1 MASPRLTEAHP
12 VAPSPSLHSPG
23 AERMRR
29 HRERRRAGKVCVL
42 IELDPGTISGLV
54 ELGWLPGRQRDDR
67 AAVIDGFCR
76 FIGFALDMTRNTRR

>member
-1 MASPRLTEAHP
+1 MDERLRFVAKLLDGEAMSE
-12 VAPSPSLHSPG
+12 V
-23 AERMRR
+23 
-29 HRERRRAGKVCVL
+29 VF

-54 ELGWLPGRQRDDR
+54 ELGWLSGRQRDDR

>member
-1 MASPRLTEAHP
+1 MASPRLTEARP

-29 HRERRRAGKVCVL
+29 HRARRRAGKVCVF

-54 ELGWLPGRQRDDR
+54 ELGWLSGRRRDDLR
-67 AAVIDGFCR
+67 IK
-76 FIGFALDMTRNTRR
+76 ALCEALWRS